1 MILTVFK
8 IHFSSHMKTLV
19 KVPLIA
25 VTDTGVQGLLAGEI
39 TVNGMIMASLAE
51 MIQATFIKDSQTPQ
65 LLAVTFQMRR
75 EQPCPG
81 LFLCAVQQTPLLR
94 LLHGASSYKL
104 KWDSYSRVNHPSQR
118 EGFSMYFISTAQW
131 VQPVCKW
138 EYVSVSPIVITQV
151 SFSFNSLYI
160 LYTWSSD

>member
-51 MIQATFIKDSQTPQ
+51 MIQATFIKDSQTP
-65 LLAVTFQMRR
+65 
-75 EQPCPG
+75 
-81 LFLCAVQQTPLLR
+81 
-94 LLHGASSYKL
+94 
-104 KWDSYSRVNHPSQR
+104 
-118 EGFSMYFISTAQW
+118 
-131 VQPVCKW
+131 
-138 EYVSVSPIVITQV
+138 
-151 SFSFNSLYI
+151 
-160 LYTWSSD
+160 